1 MVFTTNQLNMR
12 ITMIVTSTYEIFQ
25 ANNTKFYVNL
35 GQFCDII
42 GEEEWLHGEVNCLC
56 NIALS
61 RIISLSWGAKKKES
75 KNSPNSCL
83 CVGDLVT
90 VENHGKHWI
99 QLAEIHSIDYSTKL
113 AIAKWDVTQKKDT
126 ANLGDCK
133 KYDETDVSHRK
144 CKSTEFYFYMT
155 DKKSKVNKKSDELLN
170 PPMGQKKT
178 CSTWKKT
185 HPSYVL
191 KVLLET

>member
-1 MVFTTNQLNMR
+1 MRHIGRDNLYNQ
-12 ITMIVTSTYEIFQ
+12 STEYENENDCYIYEIFQ
-25 ANNTKFYVNL
+25 TNNTKFYVNL
-35 GQFCDII
+35 GHISDII
-42 GEEEWLHGEVNCLC
+42 GEEEWLHGEANCLC
-56 NIALS
+56 SIVLS

-133 KYDETDVSHRK
+133 KYDEMDVSQRK
-144 CKSTEFYFYMT
+144 HNQQISILT
-155 DKKSKVNKKSDELLN
+155 
-170 PPMGQKKT
+170 
-178 CSTWKKT
+178 
-185 HPSYVL
+185 
-191 KVLLET
+191 